1 LPATNILR
9 LFFGESRPVCGEK
22 LPSINKKRYIDPYSF
37 RVAWT
42 FDVAFTTLKLK
53 AVAYRVLTGQF
64 VDKPTLG
71 QSSRGIG
78 QLAGSE
84 I

>member
-1 LPATNILR
+1 MWRKTA
-9 LFFGESRPVCGEK
+9 EHQQEAV
-22 LPSINKKRYIDPYSF
+22 YSF

-42 FDVAFTTLKLK
+42 FDVAFTTFKLK